1 MGVTYVKYWFYRPA
15 VDYNESDNAAILFE
29 VQLSWVWQRQK
40 NIQSHDTKKDDVFIF
55 ALLYIHWFKKAH
67 AHEIQSAGENVSM
80 SASGR
85 KKNIMLAFIFIE
97 ANDTKTI

>member
-29 VQLSWVWQRQK
+29 VQLFWVWQRQK
-40 NIQSHDTKKDDVFIF
+40 NIQSHDTKKRWCFH
-55 ALLYIHWFKKAH
+55 LCPSIHSWFKKAH

>member
-29 VQLSWVWQRQK
+29 VQLSE
-40 NIQSHDTKKDDVFIF
+40 QSYSDRKIFNHMTPKKDDVLIF

-67 AHEIQSAGENVSM
+67 AHEIQSAGENVSNVM

-85 KKNIMLAFIFIE
+85 KKNITLPSIS
-97 ANDTKTI
+97 